1 MITRK
6 DPIVQ
11 QHQAFIFQPN
21 KTFNYDLLPW
31 FADGLGVSYE
41 INDDNSIT
49 FSSFNPK
56 SLEECWDELYLG
68 NDVGQYKMN

>member
-21 KTFNYDLLPW
+21 
-31 FADGLGVSYE
+31 
-41 INDDNSIT
+41 NDDNSIT
-49 FSSFNPK
+49 FSSFNPE
-56 SLEECWDELYLG
+56 SLSECWDELYLDNHG
-68 NDVGQYKMN
+68 GQYKMN